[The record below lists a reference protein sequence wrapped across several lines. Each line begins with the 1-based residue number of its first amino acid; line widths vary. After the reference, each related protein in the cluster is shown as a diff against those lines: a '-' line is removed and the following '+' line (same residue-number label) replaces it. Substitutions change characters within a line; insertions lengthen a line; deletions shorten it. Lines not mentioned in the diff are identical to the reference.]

1 MDAAA
6 LYVGFAA
13 GMLFTRRTGPLAS
26 AGLLALVLPVTISGS
41 GAPFA
46 VAIVGVMAYRVL
58 PLWLSTP
65 VSLAVLPT
73 LRRMGQRQAAQ
84 LPARTQ
90 VPAGGRGVGL
100 TRPGPDFGCA

>member
-1 MDAAA
+1 
-6 LYVGFAA
+6 VVA
-13 GMLFTRRTGPLAS
+13 G

-46 VAIVGVMAYRVL
+46 VAIVGVMACRVL

-90 VPAGGRGVGL
+90 RAR
-100 TRPGPDFGCA
+100 